1 VVERIVWL
9 LTLTIRYAPY
19 PIELAAVLVMAKL
32 ASSHPLAGDRRFRA
46 IERSFCNLAR
56 RRRLAVV
63 IVFLAALA
71 GRAALLPV
79 LPIRQPVIT
88 DEFSYL
94 LTADTLAAGRLA
106 NPTHPMWPHLES
118 MHIIQHPTYGS
129 MRPVAP
135 GIFLAAGKVLAGNPW
150 MGVYISATAMCALIC
165 WMLQGWLPP
174 AWAFL
179 GGLLSILRLGLF
191 GYWINSYW
199 GGATAAIGG
208 LLVLGALPRI
218 LRKPRISQAL
228 LLALGAVILANSRFF
243 EGFVLCV
250 PAGGYLA
257 AWLLKKR
264 GRELWAAT
272 ARVVLPATLVLL
284 AAAAAMGYSN
294 WRVTGN
300 PLRMPYQ
307 ANRDQ
312 YAPAGI
318 FLWERPLPAPVYRTQ
333 AMRDF
338 YVGWELTQFMEA
350 KRPIGFARNL
360 LGKAGVFWMFFL
372 GPALTMP
379 LFFLGR
385 IRDSRRI
392 RPLLVIGA
400 FSLAG
405 LALNTWF
412 YPHYAAPITGVIY
425 AVVLQGMRR
434 MRAGWRRGS
443 PAGLLLARSIPLVCL
458 GMAGLRVFAQPLSFY
473 MPPDWPMTWYY
484 TQPGNTERARILD
497 QLAHEPGRQ
506 LAIVRYQP
514 THNFLEEWV
523 YNDASID
530 GSPVVWAHELD
541 EPSNRALIQYFRD
554 RRAWLVEADRRPATV
569 APYPVP

>member
-1 VVERIVWL
+1 VVERIAWL

-19 PIELAAVLVMAKL
+19 LIELAAILVMAKV
-32 ASSHPLAGDRRFRA
+32 ASSHPLAGDSRFRA
-46 IERSFCNLAR
+46 IEGWFHNLAC
-56 RRRLAVV
+56 RRRLAVL

-79 LPIRQPVIT
+79 LPIRQPLIT

-94 LTADTLAAGRLA
+94 LTADTFAAGRLA
-106 NPTHPMWPHLES
+106 NPTHPMWPHFES

-129 MRPVAP
+129 MRPVAQ
-135 GIFLAAGKVLAGNPW
+135 GIVLAAGKALAGNPW
-150 MGVYISATAMCALIC
+150 IGVYISVAVMCALIC

-218 LRKPRISQAL
+218 LRKPRIPQAL

-250 PAGGYLA
+250 PVGVYLA
-257 AWLLKKR
+257 AWWLKKR

-272 ARVVLPATLVLL
+272 ARVALPAALVLL
-284 AAAAAMGYSN
+284 AAAAAMGYYD

-307 ANRDQ
+307 ANRDE
-312 YAPAGI
+312 YAAARI

-350 KRPIGFARNL
+350 KSPIGFAANT
-360 LGKAGVFWMFFL
+360 LGKAGEFWMFFL
-372 GPALTMP
+372 GPALTLP
-379 LFFLGR
+379 LFFLRR

-392 RPLLVIGA
+392 RPLLVMGA
-400 FSLAG
+400 CSLTG

-425 AVVLQGMRR
+425 AVVLEGMRH
-434 MRAGWRRGS
+434 MRAGCRRGR
-443 PAGLLLARSIPLVCL
+443 PAGLLLARSIPLICL
-458 GMAGLRVFAQPLSFY
+458 GMAALRVAAQPLSFY

-484 TQPGNTERARILD
+484 TRPGNTERARILD
-497 QLAHEPGRQ
+497 RLAREPGRQ

-514 THNFLEEWV
+514 THDFFEEWV

-530 GSPVVWAHELD
+530 GAPVVWAHELD
-541 EPSNRALIQYFRD
+541 AASNRALIQYFRD
-554 RRAWLVEADRRPATV
+554 RRVWLVEADRLPATV
-569 APYPVP
+569 SPYPGP